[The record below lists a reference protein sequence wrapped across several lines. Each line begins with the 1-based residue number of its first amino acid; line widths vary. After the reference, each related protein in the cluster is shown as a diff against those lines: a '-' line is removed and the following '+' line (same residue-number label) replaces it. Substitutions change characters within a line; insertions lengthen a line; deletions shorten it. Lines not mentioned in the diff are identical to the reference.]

1 MKVRD
6 VIRRLEDDGWRLAR
20 TKGIHRQY
28 HHPSKPGTVTV
39 AGHPSVDIP
48 PRNVEQY
55 PQAGGTEMKYLVIY
69 EKSATGWGAYAP
81 DLPGLGVAGETLDEV
96 KELIR
101 EAMEFHVEGMRQH
114 GDPIPAP
121 SATTEYITV

>member
-6 VIRRLEDDGWRLAR
+6 VIKRLEGDGWRLAR
-20 TKGIHRQY
+20 TKGSHRQY
-28 HHPSKPGTVTV
+28 HYQAKSGTVTGGTSV
-39 AGHPSVDIP
+39 SGHSA
-48 PRNVEQY
+48 RNIEQY
-55 PQAGGTEMKYLVIY
+55 PQAGGVKVKYLVIY
-69 EKSATGWGAYAP
+69 EMSTTGWGAYAP
-81 DLPGLGVAGETLDEV
+81 DLPGLGVAGTTLDEV

-101 EAMEFHVEGMRQH
+101 EAMEFHLEGMRQH